1 MGPSNESRES
11 SKATF
16 GKGGPSDK
24 ESRLTGIYVW
34 LLCSPVMEGVL
45 IQGIMV
51 HGSSKNVGNGSTTT
65 TRGRSYVGRPHHDE
79 SS

>member
-1 MGPSNESRES
+1 MMSGES

-51 HGSSKNVGNGSTTT
+51 HGMKQECGKWIDDDDDDDE
-65 TRGRSYVGRPHHDE
+65 RRSYVGRPHHDE

>member
-1 MGPSNESRES
+1 MGSSNKSGES
-11 SKATF
+11 SKATV

-45 IQGIMV
+45 IQGIMLN
-51 HGSSKNVGNGSTTT
+51 GSSKNVGNGST

-79 SS
+79 ST